1 MPNTFLPP
9 SCGPSQGSGN
19 LLPVANSS
27 GDVAAA
33 TATAT
38 LPAAAGKTTYIE
50 GFDLTGGGATS
61 ATVIT
66 GTVTGLLAAI
76 GTLSFDAAILAGAAV
91 PAFGTTG
98 SGSLYSVR
106 FPTPLPASALNTA
119 IVVSF
124 PTFGS
129 GNLHACVSAYGFQ
142 A

>member
-27 GDVAAA
+27 GNVAAGIV
-33 TATAT
+33 TAT

-50 GFDLTGGGATS
+50 GFDLTGGGATG
-61 ATVIT
+61 AANIL
-66 GTVTGLLAAI
+66 GTITGLLAAI
-76 GTLSFDAAILAGAAV
+76 GTLTYAVAVAAGATA

-98 SGSLYSVR
+98 AGSIYSVR
-106 FPTPLPASALNTA
+106 FPTPLPASAVNTA

-124 PTFGS
+124 PSFGA
-129 GNLHACVSAYGFQ
+129 GNLNASLTAFGFQ